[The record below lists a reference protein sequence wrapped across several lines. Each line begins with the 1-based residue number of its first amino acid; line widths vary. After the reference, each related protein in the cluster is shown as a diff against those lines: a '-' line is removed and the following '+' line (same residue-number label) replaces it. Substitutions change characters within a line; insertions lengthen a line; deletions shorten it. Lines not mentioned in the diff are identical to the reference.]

1 MAVHQ
6 HERERED
13 AAPGHIYRL
22 DLTRWWELLAQHLAH
37 PSADIAVLE
46 LTPDRALVLQS
57 GWDWAGVKSVLDQ
70 TMAVATTQL
79 LKESS
84 APPTKDEHA
93 NPDD

>member
-6 HERERED
+6 QDPEGD
-13 AAPGHIYRL
+13 AAAQGHIYRL
-22 DLTRWWELLAQHLAH
+22 DLARWWELLAEHLAH
-37 PSADIAVLE
+37 PSAEIAVLE

-79 LKESS
+79 LKESG
-84 APPTKDEHA
+84 PPPRGREATADS
-93 NPDD
+93 N

>member
-1 MAVHQ
+1 MAVDRHDPADEGVTQ
-6 HERERED
+6 
-13 AAPGHIYRL
+13 GHTYRL
-22 DLTRWWELLAQHLAH
+22 DLARWWELLAEHLAH

-79 LKESS
+79 LQESVVPLEQS
-84 APPTKDEHA
+84 AATKDTE
-93 NPDD
+93 

>member
-1 MAVHQ
+1 MAVDQ
-6 HERERED
+6 HDLEGE
-13 AAPGHIYRL
+13 AAAQGHIYRL

-79 LKESS
+79 LKESG
-84 APPTKDEHA
+84 APPPKRATQDADE
-93 NPDD
+93 